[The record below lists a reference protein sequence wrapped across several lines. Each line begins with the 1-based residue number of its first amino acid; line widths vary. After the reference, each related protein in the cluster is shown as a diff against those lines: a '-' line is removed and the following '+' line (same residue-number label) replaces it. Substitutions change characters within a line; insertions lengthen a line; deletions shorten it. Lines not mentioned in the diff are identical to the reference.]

1 MANKHA
7 KAKNLR
13 ARALVSL
20 VAIIVVVA
28 VCAYLGL
35 CGFGKGTMINYLKPW
50 GDAIS
55 LGLDLRGG
63 VYTVYQAEN
72 NGDPDF
78 DTKMESTVS
87 ILTSRLTRQGFTEAT
102 VTRQGSDR
110 IRVEIPNVSDP
121 NQILTI
127 IGTPA
132 QLYFVDES
140 GNNLMEG
147 SMVKN
152 AQAAQDQDGKPC
164 IAFELTDEG
173 AKIFA
178 EATAANLGKTISITL
193 DGETISRATVNTV
206 IAGGK
211 GEITGNFTADEAK
224 NLATLILSGAL
235 PLNLAQL
242 EVSAISATL
251 GVEALDRAIQA
262 GIIGVALVM
271 LFMLFRY
278 RLCGLVAD
286 IALTIYI
293 MIVVLLLALT
303 GAQLTLPGVAGII
316 LGIGMAVDANVVIF
330 ERIREEVKNGRPIGS
345 AVRKGFSNAL
355 SAIIDSNVTTIIAAV
370 VLYAFGTG
378 SVRGFALT
386 LGIGVATFSNQNLGA
401 GRRSRIWQS
410 VKAALAIYFVW
421 WVFVMAFT
429 FLLGGAAIRGIT
441 GSTDE
446 VIISNAL
453 LYLKISAPVI
463 PPMAVLV
470 ILRNMLQGIQH
481 TVEPLLASGL
491 ELVGKVIFAVWLV
504 PVQGYRAVCF
514 CEPTTWVVC
523 FVFILLAVW
532 RCRGDLRDAEKI

>member
-13 ARALVSL
+13 GRALVSL

-147 SMVKN
+147 GMVKN

-235 PLNLAQL
+235 PLNLTQL

-386 LGIGVATFSNQNLGA
+386 LGIGVATSLVTA
-401 GRRSRIWQS
+401 
-410 VKAALAIYFVW
+410 
-421 WVFVMAFT
+421 VFVT
-429 FLLGGAAIRGIT
+429 HKLL
-441 GSTDE
+441 D
-446 VIISNAL
+446 
-453 LYLKISAPVI
+453 
-463 PPMAVLV
+463 
-470 ILRNMLQGIQH
+470 
-481 TVEPLLASGL
+481 
-491 ELVGKVIFAVWLV
+491 IFA
-504 PVQGYRAVCF
+504 
-514 CEPTTWVVC
+514 
-523 FVFILLAVW
+523 
-532 RCRGDLRDAEKI
+532 DLGIKNQKLYV

>member
-7 KAKNLR
+7 KAKNPRIR
-13 ARALVSL
+13 AVISL
-20 VAIIVVVA
+20 VAIVVVVA

-35 CGFGKGTMINYLKPW
+35 FGFGKGTMINYLKPW

-63 VYTVYQAEN
+63 VYTVYQAED

-78 DTKMESTVS
+78 DTKMDSTVS

-132 QLYFVDES
+132 QLYFVDED

-235 PLNLAQL
+235 PLNLTQL

-262 GIIGVALVM
+262 GVIGVILVM

-330 ERIREEVKNGRPIGS
+330 ERIREEVKVGRPIGS

-386 LGIGVATFSNQNLGA
+386 LGIGVATSLFTA
-401 GRRSRIWQS
+401 
-410 VKAALAIYFVW
+410 
-421 WVFVMAFT
+421 VFVT
-429 FLLGGAAIRGIT
+429 HKLL
-441 GSTDE
+441 D
-446 VIISNAL
+446 
-453 LYLKISAPVI
+453 
-463 PPMAVLV
+463 
-470 ILRNMLQGIQH
+470 
-481 TVEPLLASGL
+481 
-491 ELVGKVIFAVWLV
+491 IFADMGIKNQKLYV
-504 PVQGYRAVCF
+504 
-514 CEPTTWVVC
+514 
-523 FVFILLAVW
+523 
-532 RCRGDLRDAEKI
+532 

>member
-20 VAIIVVVA
+20 VAIVVVVA
-28 VCAYLGL
+28 ICAYLGL

-147 SMVKN
+147 GMVKN

-235 PLNLAQL
+235 PLNLTQL

-386 LGIGVATFSNQNLGA
+386 LGIGVATSLVTA
-401 GRRSRIWQS
+401 
-410 VKAALAIYFVW
+410 
-421 WVFVMAFT
+421 VFVT
-429 FLLGGAAIRGIT
+429 HKLL
-441 GSTDE
+441 D
-446 VIISNAL
+446 
-453 LYLKISAPVI
+453 
-463 PPMAVLV
+463 
-470 ILRNMLQGIQH
+470 
-481 TVEPLLASGL
+481 
-491 ELVGKVIFAVWLV
+491 IFA
-504 PVQGYRAVCF
+504 
-514 CEPTTWVVC
+514 
-523 FVFILLAVW
+523 
-532 RCRGDLRDAEKI
+532 DLGIKNQKLYV

>member
-132 QLYFVDES
+132 QLYFVDEG

-235 PLNLAQL
+235 PLNLTQL

-271 LFMLFRY
+271 LFMFFRY

-386 LGIGVATFSNQNLGA
+386 LGIGVATSLVTA
-401 GRRSRIWQS
+401 
-410 VKAALAIYFVW
+410 
-421 WVFVMAFT
+421 VFVT
-429 FLLGGAAIRGIT
+429 HKLL
-441 GSTDE
+441 D
-446 VIISNAL
+446 
-453 LYLKISAPVI
+453 
-463 PPMAVLV
+463 
-470 ILRNMLQGIQH
+470 
-481 TVEPLLASGL
+481 
-491 ELVGKVIFAVWLV
+491 IFA
-504 PVQGYRAVCF
+504 
-514 CEPTTWVVC
+514 
-523 FVFILLAVW
+523 
-532 RCRGDLRDAEKI
+532 DLGIKNQKLYV

>member
-7 KAKNLR
+7 KAKNPRIR
-13 ARALVSL
+13 AVISL
-20 VAIIVVVA
+20 VAIVVVVA

-35 CGFGKGTMINYLKPW
+35 FGFGKGTMINYLKPW

-63 VYTVYQAEN
+63 VYTVYQAED

-78 DTKMESTVS
+78 DSKMESTVS

-132 QLYFVDES
+132 QLYFVDED

-235 PLNLAQL
+235 PLNLTQL

-262 GIIGVALVM
+262 GVIGVILVM

-330 ERIREEVKNGRPIGS
+330 ERIREEVKVGRPIGS

-386 LGIGVATFSNQNLGA
+386 LGIGVATSLFTA
-401 GRRSRIWQS
+401 
-410 VKAALAIYFVW
+410 
-421 WVFVMAFT
+421 VFVT
-429 FLLGGAAIRGIT
+429 HKLL
-441 GSTDE
+441 D
-446 VIISNAL
+446 
-453 LYLKISAPVI
+453 
-463 PPMAVLV
+463 
-470 ILRNMLQGIQH
+470 
-481 TVEPLLASGL
+481 
-491 ELVGKVIFAVWLV
+491 IFADMGIKNQKLYV
-504 PVQGYRAVCF
+504 
-514 CEPTTWVVC
+514 
-523 FVFILLAVW
+523 
-532 RCRGDLRDAEKI
+532 

>member
-147 SMVKN
+147 AMVKN

-235 PLNLAQL
+235 PLNLTQL

-386 LGIGVATFSNQNLGA
+386 LGIGVETSLVTA
-401 GRRSRIWQS
+401 
-410 VKAALAIYFVW
+410 
-421 WVFVMAFT
+421 VFVT
-429 FLLGGAAIRGIT
+429 HKLL
-441 GSTDE
+441 D
-446 VIISNAL
+446 
-453 LYLKISAPVI
+453 
-463 PPMAVLV
+463 
-470 ILRNMLQGIQH
+470 
-481 TVEPLLASGL
+481 
-491 ELVGKVIFAVWLV
+491 IFA
-504 PVQGYRAVCF
+504 
-514 CEPTTWVVC
+514 
-523 FVFILLAVW
+523 
-532 RCRGDLRDAEKI
+532 DLGIKNQKLYV

>member
-7 KAKNLR
+7 KAKNPRIR
-13 ARALVSL
+13 AVISL
-20 VAIIVVVA
+20 VAIVVVVA

-35 CGFGKGTMINYLKPW
+35 FGFGKGTMINYLKPW

-63 VYTVYQAEN
+63 VYTVYQAED

-78 DTKMESTVS
+78 DTKMESTGS

-132 QLYFVDES
+132 QLYFVDED

-235 PLNLAQL
+235 PLNLTQL

-262 GIIGVALVM
+262 GVIGVILVM

-330 ERIREEVKNGRPIGS
+330 ERIREEVKVGRPIGS

-386 LGIGVATFSNQNLGA
+386 LGIGVATSLFTA
-401 GRRSRIWQS
+401 
-410 VKAALAIYFVW
+410 
-421 WVFVMAFT
+421 VFVT
-429 FLLGGAAIRGIT
+429 HKLL
-441 GSTDE
+441 D
-446 VIISNAL
+446 
-453 LYLKISAPVI
+453 
-463 PPMAVLV
+463 
-470 ILRNMLQGIQH
+470 
-481 TVEPLLASGL
+481 
-491 ELVGKVIFAVWLV
+491 IFADMGIKNQKLYV
-504 PVQGYRAVCF
+504 
-514 CEPTTWVVC
+514 
-523 FVFILLAVW
+523 
-532 RCRGDLRDAEKI
+532 

>member
-147 SMVKN
+147 AMVKN

-211 GEITGNFTADEAK
+211 GEIPGNFTADEAK

-235 PLNLAQL
+235 PLNLTQL

-386 LGIGVATFSNQNLGA
+386 LGIGVATSLVTA
-401 GRRSRIWQS
+401 
-410 VKAALAIYFVW
+410 
-421 WVFVMAFT
+421 VFVT
-429 FLLGGAAIRGIT
+429 HKLL
-441 GSTDE
+441 D
-446 VIISNAL
+446 
-453 LYLKISAPVI
+453 
-463 PPMAVLV
+463 
-470 ILRNMLQGIQH
+470 
-481 TVEPLLASGL
+481 
-491 ELVGKVIFAVWLV
+491 IFA
-504 PVQGYRAVCF
+504 
-514 CEPTTWVVC
+514 
-523 FVFILLAVW
+523 
-532 RCRGDLRDAEKI
+532 DLGIKNQKLYV

>member
-147 SMVKN
+147 AMVKN

-178 EATAANLGKTISITL
+178 EATAANIGKTISITL

-235 PLNLAQL
+235 PLNLTQL

-386 LGIGVATFSNQNLGA
+386 LGIGVATSLVTA
-401 GRRSRIWQS
+401 
-410 VKAALAIYFVW
+410 
-421 WVFVMAFT
+421 VFVT
-429 FLLGGAAIRGIT
+429 HKLL
-441 GSTDE
+441 D
-446 VIISNAL
+446 
-453 LYLKISAPVI
+453 
-463 PPMAVLV
+463 
-470 ILRNMLQGIQH
+470 
-481 TVEPLLASGL
+481 
-491 ELVGKVIFAVWLV
+491 IFA
-504 PVQGYRAVCF
+504 
-514 CEPTTWVVC
+514 
-523 FVFILLAVW
+523 
-532 RCRGDLRDAEKI
+532 DLGIKNQKLYV

>member
-72 NGDPDF
+72 NGAPDF

-147 SMVKN
+147 GMVKN

-235 PLNLAQL
+235 PLNLTQL

-386 LGIGVATFSNQNLGA
+386 LGIGVATSLVTA
-401 GRRSRIWQS
+401 
-410 VKAALAIYFVW
+410 
-421 WVFVMAFT
+421 VFVT
-429 FLLGGAAIRGIT
+429 HKLL
-441 GSTDE
+441 D
-446 VIISNAL
+446 
-453 LYLKISAPVI
+453 
-463 PPMAVLV
+463 
-470 ILRNMLQGIQH
+470 
-481 TVEPLLASGL
+481 
-491 ELVGKVIFAVWLV
+491 IFA
-504 PVQGYRAVCF
+504 
-514 CEPTTWVVC
+514 
-523 FVFILLAVW
+523 
-532 RCRGDLRDAEKI
+532 DLGIKNQKLYV

>member
-147 SMVKN
+147 GMVKN

-235 PLNLAQL
+235 PLNLTQL

-370 VLYAFGTG
+370 VLCAFGTG
-378 SVRGFALT
+378 FVRGFALT
-386 LGIGVATFSNQNLGA
+386 LGIGVATSLVTA
-401 GRRSRIWQS
+401 
-410 VKAALAIYFVW
+410 
-421 WVFVMAFT
+421 VFVT
-429 FLLGGAAIRGIT
+429 HKLL
-441 GSTDE
+441 D
-446 VIISNAL
+446 
-453 LYLKISAPVI
+453 
-463 PPMAVLV
+463 
-470 ILRNMLQGIQH
+470 
-481 TVEPLLASGL
+481 
-491 ELVGKVIFAVWLV
+491 IFA
-504 PVQGYRAVCF
+504 
-514 CEPTTWVVC
+514 
-523 FVFILLAVW
+523 
-532 RCRGDLRDAEKI
+532 DLGIKNQKLYV

>member
-147 SMVKN
+147 GMVKN

-193 DGETISRATVNTV
+193 DGEPISRATVNTV

-235 PLNLAQL
+235 PLNLTQL

-386 LGIGVATFSNQNLGA
+386 LGIGVATSLVTA
-401 GRRSRIWQS
+401 
-410 VKAALAIYFVW
+410 
-421 WVFVMAFT
+421 VFVT
-429 FLLGGAAIRGIT
+429 HKLL
-441 GSTDE
+441 D
-446 VIISNAL
+446 
-453 LYLKISAPVI
+453 
-463 PPMAVLV
+463 
-470 ILRNMLQGIQH
+470 
-481 TVEPLLASGL
+481 
-491 ELVGKVIFAVWLV
+491 IFA
-504 PVQGYRAVCF
+504 
-514 CEPTTWVVC
+514 
-523 FVFILLAVW
+523 
-532 RCRGDLRDAEKI
+532 DLGIKNQKLYV

>member
-147 SMVKN
+147 GMVKN

-235 PLNLAQL
+235 PLNLTQL

-345 AVRKGFSNAL
+345 SVRKGFSNAL

-386 LGIGVATFSNQNLGA
+386 LGIGVATSLVTA
-401 GRRSRIWQS
+401 
-410 VKAALAIYFVW
+410 
-421 WVFVMAFT
+421 VFVT
-429 FLLGGAAIRGIT
+429 HKLL
-441 GSTDE
+441 D
-446 VIISNAL
+446 
-453 LYLKISAPVI
+453 
-463 PPMAVLV
+463 
-470 ILRNMLQGIQH
+470 
-481 TVEPLLASGL
+481 
-491 ELVGKVIFAVWLV
+491 IFA
-504 PVQGYRAVCF
+504 
-514 CEPTTWVVC
+514 
-523 FVFILLAVW
+523 
-532 RCRGDLRDAEKI
+532 DLGIKNQKLYV

>member
-13 ARALVSL
+13 VRALVSL

-147 SMVKN
+147 GMVKN

-206 IAGGK
+206 IAVGK

-235 PLNLAQL
+235 PLNLTQL

-386 LGIGVATFSNQNLGA
+386 LGIGVSTSLVTA
-401 GRRSRIWQS
+401 
-410 VKAALAIYFVW
+410 
-421 WVFVMAFT
+421 VFVT
-429 FLLGGAAIRGIT
+429 HK
-441 GSTDE
+441 
-446 VIISNAL
+446 L
-453 LYLKISAPVI
+453 LY
-463 PPMAVLV
+463 
-470 ILRNMLQGIQH
+470 
-481 TVEPLLASGL
+481 
-491 ELVGKVIFAVWLV
+491 IFA
-504 PVQGYRAVCF
+504 
-514 CEPTTWVVC
+514 
-523 FVFILLAVW
+523 
-532 RCRGDLRDAEKI
+532 DLGIKNQKLYV

>member
-13 ARALVSL
+13 VRALVSL

-147 SMVKN
+147 AMVKN

-173 AKIFA
+173 TKIFA

-235 PLNLAQL
+235 PLNLTQL

-386 LGIGVATFSNQNLGA
+386 LGIGVATSLVTA
-401 GRRSRIWQS
+401 
-410 VKAALAIYFVW
+410 
-421 WVFVMAFT
+421 VFVT
-429 FLLGGAAIRGIT
+429 HKLL
-441 GSTDE
+441 D
-446 VIISNAL
+446 
-453 LYLKISAPVI
+453 
-463 PPMAVLV
+463 
-470 ILRNMLQGIQH
+470 
-481 TVEPLLASGL
+481 
-491 ELVGKVIFAVWLV
+491 IFA
-504 PVQGYRAVCF
+504 
-514 CEPTTWVVC
+514 
-523 FVFILLAVW
+523 
-532 RCRGDLRDAEKI
+532 DLGIKNQKLYV

>member
-28 VCAYLGL
+28 ICAYLGL

-147 SMVKN
+147 AMVKN

-235 PLNLAQL
+235 PLNLTQL

-271 LFMLFRY
+271 LFMLFHY

-386 LGIGVATFSNQNLGA
+386 LGIGVATSLVTA
-401 GRRSRIWQS
+401 
-410 VKAALAIYFVW
+410 
-421 WVFVMAFT
+421 VFVT
-429 FLLGGAAIRGIT
+429 HKLL
-441 GSTDE
+441 D
-446 VIISNAL
+446 
-453 LYLKISAPVI
+453 
-463 PPMAVLV
+463 
-470 ILRNMLQGIQH
+470 
-481 TVEPLLASGL
+481 
-491 ELVGKVIFAVWLV
+491 IFA
-504 PVQGYRAVCF
+504 
-514 CEPTTWVVC
+514 
-523 FVFILLAVW
+523 
-532 RCRGDLRDAEKI
+532 DLGIKNQKLYV

>member
-28 VCAYLGL
+28 VGAYLGL
-35 CGFGKGTMINYLKPW
+35 SGFGKGTMINYLKPW

-147 SMVKN
+147 GMVKN

-235 PLNLAQL
+235 PLNLTQL

-386 LGIGVATFSNQNLGA
+386 LGIGVATSLVTA
-401 GRRSRIWQS
+401 
-410 VKAALAIYFVW
+410 
-421 WVFVMAFT
+421 VFVT
-429 FLLGGAAIRGIT
+429 HKLL
-441 GSTDE
+441 D
-446 VIISNAL
+446 
-453 LYLKISAPVI
+453 
-463 PPMAVLV
+463 
-470 ILRNMLQGIQH
+470 
-481 TVEPLLASGL
+481 
-491 ELVGKVIFAVWLV
+491 IFA
-504 PVQGYRAVCF
+504 
-514 CEPTTWVVC
+514 
-523 FVFILLAVW
+523 
-532 RCRGDLRDAEKI
+532 DLGIKNQKLYV

>member
-7 KAKNLR
+7 KAKNPRIR
-13 ARALVSL
+13 AVISL
-20 VAIIVVVA
+20 VAIVVVVA

-35 CGFGKGTMINYLKPW
+35 FGFGKGTMINYLKPW

-63 VYTVYQAEN
+63 VYTVYQAED

-132 QLYFVDES
+132 QLYFVDED

-235 PLNLAQL
+235 PLNLTQL

-262 GIIGVALVM
+262 GMIGVILVM

-330 ERIREEVKNGRPIGS
+330 ERIREEVKVGRPIGS

-386 LGIGVATFSNQNLGA
+386 LGIGVATSLFTA
-401 GRRSRIWQS
+401 
-410 VKAALAIYFVW
+410 
-421 WVFVMAFT
+421 VFVT
-429 FLLGGAAIRGIT
+429 HKLL
-441 GSTDE
+441 D
-446 VIISNAL
+446 
-453 LYLKISAPVI
+453 
-463 PPMAVLV
+463 
-470 ILRNMLQGIQH
+470 
-481 TVEPLLASGL
+481 
-491 ELVGKVIFAVWLV
+491 IFADMGIKNQKLYV
-504 PVQGYRAVCF
+504 
-514 CEPTTWVVC
+514 
-523 FVFILLAVW
+523 
-532 RCRGDLRDAEKI
+532 

>member
-7 KAKNLR
+7 KAKNPRIR
-13 ARALVSL
+13 AVISL
-20 VAIIVVVA
+20 VAIVVVVA

-35 CGFGKGTMINYLKPW
+35 FGFGKGTMINYLKPW

-63 VYTVYQAEN
+63 VYTVYQAED

-132 QLYFVDES
+132 QLYFVDED

-235 PLNLAQL
+235 PLNLTQL

-386 LGIGVATFSNQNLGA
+386 LGIGVATSLVTA
-401 GRRSRIWQS
+401 
-410 VKAALAIYFVW
+410 
-421 WVFVMAFT
+421 VFVT
-429 FLLGGAAIRGIT
+429 HKLL
-441 GSTDE
+441 D
-446 VIISNAL
+446 
-453 LYLKISAPVI
+453 
-463 PPMAVLV
+463 
-470 ILRNMLQGIQH
+470 
-481 TVEPLLASGL
+481 
-491 ELVGKVIFAVWLV
+491 IFA
-504 PVQGYRAVCF
+504 
-514 CEPTTWVVC
+514 
-523 FVFILLAVW
+523 
-532 RCRGDLRDAEKI
+532 DLGIKNQKLYV

>member
-13 ARALVSL
+13 VRALVSL

-35 CGFGKGTMINYLKPW
+35 CGFGKPW

-147 SMVKN
+147 GMVKN

-235 PLNLAQL
+235 PLNLTQL

-386 LGIGVATFSNQNLGA
+386 LGIGVATSLVTA
-401 GRRSRIWQS
+401 
-410 VKAALAIYFVW
+410 
-421 WVFVMAFT
+421 VFVT
-429 FLLGGAAIRGIT
+429 HKLL
-441 GSTDE
+441 D
-446 VIISNAL
+446 
-453 LYLKISAPVI
+453 
-463 PPMAVLV
+463 
-470 ILRNMLQGIQH
+470 
-481 TVEPLLASGL
+481 
-491 ELVGKVIFAVWLV
+491 IFA
-504 PVQGYRAVCF
+504 
-514 CEPTTWVVC
+514 
-523 FVFILLAVW
+523 
-532 RCRGDLRDAEKI
+532 DLGIKNQKLYV

>member
-7 KAKNLR
+7 KAKNPRIR
-13 ARALVSL
+13 AVISL
-20 VAIIVVVA
+20 VAIVVVVA

-35 CGFGKGTMINYLKPW
+35 FGFGKGTMINYLKPW

-63 VYTVYQAEN
+63 VYTVYQAED

-147 SMVKN
+147 GMVKN

-235 PLNLAQL
+235 PLNLTQL

-386 LGIGVATFSNQNLGA
+386 LGIGVATSLFTA
-401 GRRSRIWQS
+401 
-410 VKAALAIYFVW
+410 
-421 WVFVMAFT
+421 VFVT
-429 FLLGGAAIRGIT
+429 HKLL
-441 GSTDE
+441 D
-446 VIISNAL
+446 
-453 LYLKISAPVI
+453 
-463 PPMAVLV
+463 
-470 ILRNMLQGIQH
+470 
-481 TVEPLLASGL
+481 
-491 ELVGKVIFAVWLV
+491 IFADMGIKNQKLYV
-504 PVQGYRAVCF
+504 
-514 CEPTTWVVC
+514 
-523 FVFILLAVW
+523 
-532 RCRGDLRDAEKI
+532 

>member
-102 VTRQGSDR
+102 VTRQGNDR

-121 NQILTI
+121 NEILTI

-147 SMVKN
+147 AMVKN

-235 PLNLAQL
+235 PLNLTQL

-386 LGIGVATFSNQNLGA
+386 LGIGVATSLVTA
-401 GRRSRIWQS
+401 
-410 VKAALAIYFVW
+410 
-421 WVFVMAFT
+421 VFVT
-429 FLLGGAAIRGIT
+429 HKLL
-441 GSTDE
+441 D
-446 VIISNAL
+446 
-453 LYLKISAPVI
+453 
-463 PPMAVLV
+463 
-470 ILRNMLQGIQH
+470 
-481 TVEPLLASGL
+481 
-491 ELVGKVIFAVWLV
+491 IFA
-504 PVQGYRAVCF
+504 
-514 CEPTTWVVC
+514 
-523 FVFILLAVW
+523 
-532 RCRGDLRDAEKI
+532 DLGIKNQKLYV

>member
-7 KAKNLR
+7 KAKNPRIR
-13 ARALVSL
+13 AVISL
-20 VAIIVVVA
+20 VAIVVVVA

-35 CGFGKGTMINYLKPW
+35 FGFGKGTMINYLKPW

-63 VYTVYQAEN
+63 VYTVYQAED
-72 NGDPDF
+72 NGNPDF

-132 QLYFVDES
+132 QLYFVDED

-235 PLNLAQL
+235 PLNLTQL

-262 GIIGVALVM
+262 GVIGVILVM

-330 ERIREEVKNGRPIGS
+330 ERIREEVKVGRPIGS

-386 LGIGVATFSNQNLGA
+386 LGIGVATSLFTA
-401 GRRSRIWQS
+401 
-410 VKAALAIYFVW
+410 
-421 WVFVMAFT
+421 VFVT
-429 FLLGGAAIRGIT
+429 HKLL
-441 GSTDE
+441 D
-446 VIISNAL
+446 
-453 LYLKISAPVI
+453 
-463 PPMAVLV
+463 
-470 ILRNMLQGIQH
+470 
-481 TVEPLLASGL
+481 
-491 ELVGKVIFAVWLV
+491 IFADMGIKNQKLYV
-504 PVQGYRAVCF
+504 
-514 CEPTTWVVC
+514 
-523 FVFILLAVW
+523 
-532 RCRGDLRDAEKI
+532 

>member
-147 SMVKN
+147 AMVKN

-235 PLNLAQL
+235 PLNLTQL

-378 SVRGFALT
+378 SVCGFALT
-386 LGIGVATFSNQNLGA
+386 LGIGVATSLVTA
-401 GRRSRIWQS
+401 
-410 VKAALAIYFVW
+410 
-421 WVFVMAFT
+421 VFVT
-429 FLLGGAAIRGIT
+429 HKLL
-441 GSTDE
+441 D
-446 VIISNAL
+446 
-453 LYLKISAPVI
+453 
-463 PPMAVLV
+463 
-470 ILRNMLQGIQH
+470 
-481 TVEPLLASGL
+481 
-491 ELVGKVIFAVWLV
+491 IFA
-504 PVQGYRAVCF
+504 
-514 CEPTTWVVC
+514 
-523 FVFILLAVW
+523 
-532 RCRGDLRDAEKI
+532 DLGIKNQKLYV

>member
-28 VCAYLGL
+28 ICAYLGL

-63 VYTVYQAEN
+63 VYTVYQAED
-72 NGDPDF
+72 NGDADF

-132 QLYFVDES
+132 QLYFVDED

-147 SMVKN
+147 AMVKN

-235 PLNLAQL
+235 PLNLTQL

-262 GIIGVALVM
+262 GIIGVILVM

-330 ERIREEVKNGRPIGS
+330 ERIREEVKVGRPIGS

-386 LGIGVATFSNQNLGA
+386 LGIGVATSLFTA
-401 GRRSRIWQS
+401 
-410 VKAALAIYFVW
+410 
-421 WVFVMAFT
+421 VFVT
-429 FLLGGAAIRGIT
+429 HKLL
-441 GSTDE
+441 D
-446 VIISNAL
+446 
-453 LYLKISAPVI
+453 
-463 PPMAVLV
+463 
-470 ILRNMLQGIQH
+470 
-481 TVEPLLASGL
+481 
-491 ELVGKVIFAVWLV
+491 IFA
-504 PVQGYRAVCF
+504 
-514 CEPTTWVVC
+514 
-523 FVFILLAVW
+523 
-532 RCRGDLRDAEKI
+532 DLGVKNQKLYV

>member
-50 GDAIS
+50 SDAIS

-147 SMVKN
+147 GMVKN

-235 PLNLAQL
+235 PLNLTQL

-378 SVRGFALT
+378 FVRGFALT
-386 LGIGVATFSNQNLGA
+386 LGIGVATSLVTA
-401 GRRSRIWQS
+401 
-410 VKAALAIYFVW
+410 
-421 WVFVMAFT
+421 VFVT
-429 FLLGGAAIRGIT
+429 HKLL
-441 GSTDE
+441 D
-446 VIISNAL
+446 
-453 LYLKISAPVI
+453 
-463 PPMAVLV
+463 
-470 ILRNMLQGIQH
+470 
-481 TVEPLLASGL
+481 
-491 ELVGKVIFAVWLV
+491 IFA
-504 PVQGYRAVCF
+504 
-514 CEPTTWVVC
+514 
-523 FVFILLAVW
+523 
-532 RCRGDLRDAEKI
+532 DLGIKNQKLYV

>member
-13 ARALVSL
+13 VRALVSL

-147 SMVKN
+147 AMVKN

-235 PLNLAQL
+235 PLNLTQL

-355 SAIIDSNVTTIIAAV
+355 SAIIDSNVTTIVAAV

-386 LGIGVATFSNQNLGA
+386 LGIGVATSLVTA
-401 GRRSRIWQS
+401 
-410 VKAALAIYFVW
+410 
-421 WVFVMAFT
+421 VFVT
-429 FLLGGAAIRGIT
+429 HKLL
-441 GSTDE
+441 D
-446 VIISNAL
+446 
-453 LYLKISAPVI
+453 
-463 PPMAVLV
+463 
-470 ILRNMLQGIQH
+470 
-481 TVEPLLASGL
+481 
-491 ELVGKVIFAVWLV
+491 IFA
-504 PVQGYRAVCF
+504 
-514 CEPTTWVVC
+514 
-523 FVFILLAVW
+523 
-532 RCRGDLRDAEKI
+532 DLGIKNQKLYV

>member
-147 SMVKN
+147 AMVKN

-235 PLNLAQL
+235 PLNLTQL

-316 LGIGMAVDANVVIF
+316 LGIGMAVDANVVII

-386 LGIGVATFSNQNLGA
+386 LGIGVATSLVTA
-401 GRRSRIWQS
+401 
-410 VKAALAIYFVW
+410 
-421 WVFVMAFT
+421 VFVT
-429 FLLGGAAIRGIT
+429 HKLL
-441 GSTDE
+441 D
-446 VIISNAL
+446 
-453 LYLKISAPVI
+453 
-463 PPMAVLV
+463 
-470 ILRNMLQGIQH
+470 
-481 TVEPLLASGL
+481 
-491 ELVGKVIFAVWLV
+491 IFA
-504 PVQGYRAVCF
+504 
-514 CEPTTWVVC
+514 
-523 FVFILLAVW
+523 
-532 RCRGDLRDAEKI
+532 DLGIKNQKLYV